1 MDSGRGTI
9 KYYGLKEKL
18 TNSVFFEK
26 IYLMLVEFRGEN
38 MISDKVKLT
47 AKDILEKEFKP
58 GMRGYKQE
66 DVDKFLDLIIK
77 DYETFHQEIED
88 LQQENLRLKK
98 QVEESNRRTPSPQ
111 QQTGTTN
118 FDILKRLSNLE
129 KHVFGN
135 KLYD

>member
-1 MDSGRGTI
+1 V
-9 KYYGLKEKL
+9 
-18 TNSVFFEK
+18 NFEV
-26 IYLMLVEFRGEN
+26 IWML
-38 MISDKVKLT
+38 SDKVKLT
-47 AKDILEKEFKP
+47 AKDILEKEFKT
-58 GMRGYKQE
+58 GVRGYKQE

-88 LQQENLRLKK
+88 LQQENLRLRK
-98 QVEESNRRTPSPQ
+98 QLEESSRRQPISQPA
-111 QQTGTTN
+111 GTTN

>member
-1 MDSGRGTI
+1 M
-9 KYYGLKEKL
+9 
-18 TNSVFFEK
+18 
-26 IYLMLVEFRGEN
+26 ML
-38 MISDKVKLT
+38 SDKVKLT
-47 AKDILEKEFKP
+47 AKDILEKEFKTA
-58 GMRGYKQE
+58 MRGYKPE
-66 DVDKFLDLIIK
+66 DVDKYLDLVIK

-98 QVEESNRRTPSPQ
+98 QLEEASRRPSTQ
-111 QQTGTTN
+111 AAAGTTN